1 MLQMMRRH
9 AKYFYV
15 LFVIVILTF
24 IFWGVGRIDQP
35 STLPVATIGSER
47 ITVEEYWTAYDR
59 ALQVAK
65 EVYKDK
71 FDAELEKKLNLKKKV
86 FGDLIAEHVLVATAL
101 KEGINVSDKEV
112 ADSIMNDPTFKR
124 EGVFSRDI
132 YLKTLELNRLT
143 PKAYEAAKRRELLVK
158 KMISFIEATIEL
170 TPQETSMLGGDESAR
185 KQLEALLLEEKREN
199 ALRSYVEGLKK
210 GLEIKINTDLI
221 EG

>member
-1 MLQMMRRH
+1 MLQTMRRH

-15 LFVIVILTF
+15 LFIIVILTF

-35 STLPVATIGSER
+35 SNLPVATIGSEK

-65 EVYKDK
+65 EVYKEK
-71 FDAELEKKLNLKKKV
+71 FDAEMERKLNLKKKV
-86 FGDLIAEHVLVATAL
+86 IGDLIAEHVLVASAL
-101 KEGINVSDKEV
+101 KEGIYVSDKEV
-112 ADSIMNDPTFKR
+112 AESIMNDPTFKR

-158 KMISFIEATIEL
+158 KMISLIEATIEL